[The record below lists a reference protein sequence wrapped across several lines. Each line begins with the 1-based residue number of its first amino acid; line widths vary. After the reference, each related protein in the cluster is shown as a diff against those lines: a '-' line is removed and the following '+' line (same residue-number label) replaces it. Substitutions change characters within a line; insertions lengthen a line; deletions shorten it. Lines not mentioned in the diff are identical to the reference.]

1 MTKVLPK
8 VIVLDVFVV
17 DIGIFSSLW
26 CQRTK
31 FERISD
37 DFWTSSDWNK
47 GEKFR
52 QKIYEPNF
60 VRWSKTL
67 RSEKIQFVSKKI
79 LFRTLSVG
87 TFDPKSNFIIGQTHH
102 LLKLLMVSIH
112 WQIKLN
118 LNANHKPVNLL
129 KLKLSA

>member
-1 MTKVLPK
+1 MNQILFVDPK
-8 VIVLDVFVV
+8 RLDPKYF
-17 DIGIFSSLW
+17 
-26 CQRTK
+26 
-31 FERISD
+31 
-37 DFWTSSDWNK
+37 
-47 GEKFR
+47 
-52 QKIYEPNF
+52 
-60 VRWSKTL
+60 
-67 RSEKIQFVSKKI
+67 QFLSKKN

-118 LNANHKPVNLL
+118 LNANQKPVNLL